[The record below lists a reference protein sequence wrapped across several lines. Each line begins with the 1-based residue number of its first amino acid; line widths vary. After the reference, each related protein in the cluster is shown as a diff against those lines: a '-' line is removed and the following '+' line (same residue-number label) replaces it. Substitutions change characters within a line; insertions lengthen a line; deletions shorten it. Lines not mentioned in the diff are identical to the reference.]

1 MTRVRF
7 PHPAPNNNKMFN
19 IKLPVETL
27 NDLISL
33 LNDKSKPRR
42 LVSAELAP
50 CTIADTKILIKYE
63 VFHEQ
68 TNEWISMS
76 VSFPLREATVE

>member
-1 MTRVRF
+1 
-7 PHPAPNNNKMFN
+7 
-19 IKLPVETL
+19 
-27 NDLISL
+27 L